1 MSVPA
6 LLHEFILRE
15 NDVTTY
21 IDKTIPSA
29 VPKSKSA
36 NFKLYTNATKM
47 TSGYKNLHSAHLLES
62 AICACNHH

>member
-6 LLHEFILRE
+6 LLHEFVLRE

-29 VPKSKSA
+29 VPKSKST
-36 NFKLYTNATKM
+36 LM
-47 TSGYKNLHSAHLLES
+47 VQR
-62 AICACNHH
+62 

>member
-21 IDKTIPSA
+21 IDKTIPLA

-36 NFKLYTNATKM
+36 NFELYTN
-47 TSGYKNLHSAHLLES
+47 LLMLQK
-62 AICACNHH
+62 

>member
-6 LLHEFILRE
+6 LLHDVTLRE

-29 VPKSKSA
+29 VPKSKST
-36 NFKLYTNATKM
+36 LM
-47 TSGYKNLHSAHLLES
+47 VQR
-62 AICACNHH
+62 